1 MSKVLK
7 EDVITFYHIENINK
21 KNNKKRT
28 SGNSVGNKTQ
38 NWNEKFTKWVQE
50 CILSVII
57 KN

>member
-38 NWNEKFTKWVQE
+38 N
-50 CILSVII
+50 
-57 KN
+57 